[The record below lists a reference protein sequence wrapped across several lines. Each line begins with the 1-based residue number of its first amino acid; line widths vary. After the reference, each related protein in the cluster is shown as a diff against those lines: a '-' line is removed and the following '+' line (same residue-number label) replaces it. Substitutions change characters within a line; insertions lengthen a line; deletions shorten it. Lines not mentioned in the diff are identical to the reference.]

1 MDALTLLLRAQDV
14 GLRVEAAGGKLMVRG
29 PKRAEAVVRLLA
41 KHKAEV
47 FAALTTRPV
56 GATEAAYWK
65 GRFTAR
71 SFEWLQGE
79 SGWGAA
85 KRLAWRDLQNE
96 WHELYG
102 RRWPS
107 WQCAGCDAPISGREA
122 LFLPDGNRVHSEPI
136 DCLITF
142 GRRWRSEAG
151 AGLVALGLKGRFC
164 GDTVLK

>member
-1 MDALTLLLRAQDV
+1 MDALTLLYRARDL

-41 KHKAEV
+41 EHKAEV
-47 FAALTTRPV
+47 LAALMPRPA
-56 GATEAAYWK
+56 GASEAAYWK

-79 SGWGAA
+79 RGWEAA
-85 KRLAWRDLQNE
+85 RQLAWGDLQNE

-102 RRWPS
+102 RRWPH

-122 LFLPDGNRVHSEPI
+122 LCLPDGNRVHSEPI
-136 DCLITF
+136 DCLIDF
-142 GRRWRSEAG
+142 GRRWRSEAS
-151 AGLVALGLKGRFC
+151 AGLVALGLEGAFA
-164 GDTVLK
+164 GIP